1 MAIVH
6 ESTNTVNFDTAL
18 LASPLRHAY
27 HMVSGEEGH
36 ARLLSAGRVSFA
48 PGGHKFS
55 FVCVVEEVCLGPAV
69 QEGR

>member
-6 ESTNTVNFDTAL
+6 ESANTVQFDTAR

-36 ARLLSAGRVSFA
+36 ARLLSGGRVEFA

-55 FVCVVEEVCLGPAV
+55 FVCAQAEVCLGPV
-69 QEGR
+69 VREGR